1 VTKPIGVAVIGAN
14 PDHGWASSTHIPVLK
29 ALPEYEL
36 LALSTSRAESASAAS
51 ARFNVDAFHEHRKL
65 LAVPGVELVVVSVK
79 APSHR
84 ELVLAALDAGKHV
97 YCEWPLGNGIE
108 ETIELADAGRRSG
121 QIAVIGLQARMSPVI
136 NRVRDLVADGFVG
149 TVLSSS
155 IIATSWVYGGTV
167 DTWNAY
173 QLDGDNNVTMLT
185 IQTGHLLDAV
195 SYCIGEFDTL
205 QATMATVRPRVQVV
219 QTGEVIETD
228 TPDQIAL
235 SGILENGAVASMHLR
250 GGLSRGTNLLWEI
263 VGTEGELQVHGPAAH
278 VSSDDAGTPTLFG
291 GRGEEPTLAP
301 LVIPGEYR
309 WASVDVPDGPQFNV
323 AQYYTRLASDI
334 RNGTHL
340 VPTFEHALRR
350 HRLVDT
356 IQRAASTGERQRYAR
371 TD

>member
-14 PDHGWASSTHIPVLK
+14 PDHGWAASTHIPVLK

-36 LALSTSRAESASAAS
+36 LALSTSRAESATAAS
-51 ARFNVDAFHEHRKL
+51 ARFDVDAFHEHRKL

-173 QLDGDNNVTMLT
+173 QLDKDNGVTMLT

-263 VGTEGELQVHGPAAH
+263 VGTEGELQVHGPGAH

-291 GRGEEPTLAP
+291 GRGQEPTLAP

-356 IQRAASTGERQRYAR
+356 IQRAATTGERQRYAR